1 MEHEQLKRINSSESN
16 SVINSSKPQDW
27 AMVLHPVLSTSI
39 PGASAPGD
47 ISITANP
54 RQAGALLRME
64 SQAEPAEAER
74 KSR

>member
-1 MEHEQLKRINSSESN
+1 
-16 SVINSSKPQDW
+16 
-27 AMVLHPVLSTSI
+27 MVLHPVLSTSI

-47 ISITANP
+47 SSITANP